1 MKPYFLDELRS
12 FKMKDQLS
20 KINTPLT
27 TSQKTALE
35 NKVKVLELENNLL
48 KSDVFY
54 MKDLLILTPSI
65 EQNIALILRIVK
77 TLVLWYF
84 CNTSGESRKFKGQVT
99 ISKKPTQKFSL

>member
-1 MKPYFLDELRS
+1 MAMKPYFLDEFRS

-65 EQNIALILRIVK
+65 EQNIALIL
-77 TLVLWYF
+77 
-84 CNTSGESRKFKGQVT
+84 
-99 ISKKPTQKFSL
+99 

>member
-1 MKPYFLDELRS
+1 MAMKPYFLDELRS

-54 MKDLLILTPSI
+54 MKDLLILTPSM
-65 EQNIALILRIVK
+65 EQNIALIL
-77 TLVLWYF
+77 
-84 CNTSGESRKFKGQVT
+84 
-99 ISKKPTQKFSL
+99 

>member
-1 MKPYFLDELRS
+1 MAMKPYFLDELRS

-48 KSDVFY
+48 KNDVFY

-65 EQNIALILRIVK
+65 EQNIALIL
-77 TLVLWYF
+77 
-84 CNTSGESRKFKGQVT
+84 
-99 ISKKPTQKFSL
+99 

>member
-1 MKPYFLDELRS
+1 MAMKPYFLDELRS

-65 EQNIALILRIVK
+65 EQNIALIL
-77 TLVLWYF
+77 
-84 CNTSGESRKFKGQVT
+84 
-99 ISKKPTQKFSL
+99 

>member
-1 MKPYFLDELRS
+1 MAMKPYFLDELRS
-12 FKMKDQLS
+12 FKMKGQLS

-65 EQNIALILRIVK
+65 EQNIALIL
-77 TLVLWYF
+77 
-84 CNTSGESRKFKGQVT
+84 
-99 ISKKPTQKFSL
+99 

>member
-1 MKPYFLDELRS
+1 MAMKPYFLDELRS

-54 MKDLLILTPSI
+54 MNDLLILTPSI
-65 EQNIALILRIVK
+65 EQNIALIL
-77 TLVLWYF
+77 
-84 CNTSGESRKFKGQVT
+84 
-99 ISKKPTQKFSL
+99 

>member
-1 MKPYFLDELRS
+1 MAMKPYILDELRS

-65 EQNIALILRIVK
+65 EQNIALIL
-77 TLVLWYF
+77 
-84 CNTSGESRKFKGQVT
+84 
-99 ISKKPTQKFSL
+99 

>member
-1 MKPYFLDELRS
+1 MAMKPYFLDELRS

-54 MKDLLILTPSI
+54 MKDLLILTLSI
-65 EQNIALILRIVK
+65 EQNISLIL
-77 TLVLWYF
+77 
-84 CNTSGESRKFKGQVT
+84 
-99 ISKKPTQKFSL
+99 

>member
-1 MKPYFLDELRS
+1 MAMKPYFLDELRS

-48 KSDVFY
+48 KSAVFY

-65 EQNIALILRIVK
+65 EQNIALIL
-77 TLVLWYF
+77 
-84 CNTSGESRKFKGQVT
+84 
-99 ISKKPTQKFSL
+99 

>member
-1 MKPYFLDELRS
+1 MAMKPYFLDELRS

-27 TSQKTALE
+27 TSKKTALE
-35 NKVKVLELENNLL
+35 NKVKVLEFENNLL

-65 EQNIALILRIVK
+65 EQNIALIL
-77 TLVLWYF
+77 
-84 CNTSGESRKFKGQVT
+84 
-99 ISKKPTQKFSL
+99 

>member
-54 MKDLLILTPSI
+54 MKDLLILSI
-65 EQNIALILRIVK
+65 NSSKYFDYNKCSQDLRDLK
-77 TLVLWYF
+77 YYD
-84 CNTSGESRKFKGQVT
+84 
-99 ISKKPTQKFSL
+99 